1 MEAYFYA
8 RFGEMV
14 YGVYGLGLVC
24 IVSRL
29 KFVHQSTQQKIL
41 WLVPPILPPRVER
54 CIKWWLTDRLTDR
67 SPLRFCRAKTL
78 SNVSIDRRE
87 KFENSFASGKKK
99 ETPES
104 PPFFSTF
111 FFMLFQI
118 LIYPID
124 IQLKLPDSVTLLRS
138 HSHLCNRVI
147 PIYITTDYGLRRL

>member
-87 KFENSFASGKKK
+87 KFENSFASGKKRGTRK
-99 ETPES
+99 S
-104 PPFFSTF
+104 A
-111 FFMLFQI
+111 I
-118 LIYPID
+118 L
-124 IQLKLPDSVTLLRS
+124 LNFLLYAVPNFDLS
-138 HSHLCNRVI
+138 
-147 PIYITTDYGLRRL
+147 D